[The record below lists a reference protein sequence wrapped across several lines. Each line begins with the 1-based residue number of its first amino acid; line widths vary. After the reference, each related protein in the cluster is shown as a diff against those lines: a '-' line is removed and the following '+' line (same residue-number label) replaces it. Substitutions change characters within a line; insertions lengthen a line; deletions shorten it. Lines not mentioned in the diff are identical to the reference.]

1 MNQYV
6 GMKSGGGQSDFVDY
20 RSDTVTKPSEE
31 MKQAAMECPLGDDV
45 YGEDPTVNALEEKM
59 SVMLGKEAALF
70 LPSGSMSNLVS
81 LLAHCGRG
89 EEVLVGDQYHI
100 YRDEAHGAS
109 VLGGIAM
116 DPLKTNAFGAV
127 KLDDVIKAIKPNDS
141 HCAITKL
148 LCLENTVSGCVQNQV
163 DIDTIAATAKENGL
177 AVHLDGARLFNAA
190 ATQDANVADLVKNAD
205 TVSICLSKGIGA
217 PAGSVMVG
225 PKNLVDYARRQ
236 RKLLGGGMRQVGIIA
251 ACCLYGLEHN
261 VPRLKHDH
269 MKTKHLGTELA
280 KIAQLGINLDM
291 VQTNMMFINPGRDDA
306 EALSAFLYERDIL
319 IGGQNSPRM
328 VVHLDISEDD
338 IERTIGAFNDFYR
351 N

>member
-6 GMKSGGGQSDFVDY
+6 GMKSSSGEAGFVDF
-20 RSDTVTKPSEE
+20 RSDTVTKPSDE

-59 SVMLGKEAALF
+59 SKMLDKEAALF
-70 LPSGSMSNLVS
+70 LPTGSMSNLVS
-81 LLAHCGRG
+81 LLAHCKRG
-89 EEVLVGDQYHI
+89 EEILVGDQYHI
-100 YRDEAHGAS
+100 YRDEARGAS

-116 DPLKTNAFGAV
+116 DPLKTDVFGAM
-127 KLDDVIKAIKPNDS
+127 KLDDMIEAIKPDDS

-148 LCLENTVSGCVQNQV
+148 LCLENTVSGCVQNQA
-163 DIDTIAATAKENGL
+163 DIDTIATTAKEKGL
-177 AVHLDGARLFNAA
+177 TVHLDGARLFNAA
-190 ATQDANVADLVKNAD
+190 AAQNANVADLAKNAD

-225 PKNLVDYARRQ
+225 PKKLVDYARRQ
-236 RKLLGGGMRQVGIIA
+236 RKLLGGGMRQIGIIA

-261 VPRLKHDH
+261 VPRLRHDH
-269 MKTKHLGTELA
+269 MKTKHLGTELS

-291 VQTNMMFINPGRDDA
+291 VQTNMMFINPGENDR
-306 EALSAFLYERDIL
+306 EALSAFLYERGIL

-338 IERTIGAFNDFYR
+338 VERTISAFNEFYR